1 MQALCLASCRGEV
14 GNLPV
19 VSRLGN
25 LMNRTAEVVCC
36 VMVLIMTLVVATQVI
51 CRYLLGASLTWSEE
65 ASRYLLIW
73 ITFLG
78 GSIAFKRG
86 MHTGFDA
93 VVRALSPQ
101 ARRAA
106 RLVTLLAIVTFL
118 VIAGLKGM
126 QLALF
131 NMAQR
136 SPAMR
141 LPMGTVYLAIPTGC
155 LLMLVYAADQLV
167 HLVRKPSDR
176 RGP

>member
-1 MQALCLASCRGEV
+1 MLA
-14 GNLPV
+14 
-19 VSRLGN
+19 RLGN
-25 LMNRTAEVVCC
+25 VMNRTAEVVCAA
-36 VMVLIMTLVVATQVI
+36 MVLTMTLIVATQVI

-65 ASRYLLIW
+65 VSRYLMIW

-78 GSIAFKRG
+78 ASTAFKRS

-93 VVRALSPQ
+93 VLRALAPG

-106 RLVTLLAIVTFL
+106 RLVTLVAIVTFL
-118 VIAGLKGM
+118 VVVGIKGM

-155 LLMLVYAADQLV
+155 LLMLVYAVDQLI
-167 HLVRKPSDR
+167 HLVRKHSDG
-176 RGP
+176 RGS

>member
-1 MQALCLASCRGEV
+1 MLT
-14 GNLPV
+14 
-19 VSRLGN
+19 RLGN
-25 LMNRTAEVVCC
+25 WLNRTAEVTCG
-36 VMVLIMTLVVATQVI
+36 VMILTMTLVVTAQVV
-51 CRYLLGASLTWSEE
+51 CRYLLETSLTWSEE
-65 ASRYLLIW
+65 ASRYLMVW

-93 VVRALSPQ
+93 LVRSLSSG

-106 RLVTLLAIVTFL
+106 RLVTLFTIAAFL
-118 VIAGLKGM
+118 VIVGLKGT

-136 SPAMR
+136 SPAMK
-141 LPMGTVYLAIPTGC
+141 LPMGIVYLAIPAGC
-155 LLMLVYAADQLV
+155 LFMLVHAAKQL
-167 HLVRKPSDR
+167 LDLLWKRFDR

>member
-1 MQALCLASCRGEV
+1 VLT
-14 GNLPV
+14 
-19 VSRLGN
+19 RLGN
-25 LMNRTAEVVCC
+25 LMNRTAEAACA
-36 VMVLIMTLVVATQVI
+36 VLVLAMTLVVATQVVS
-51 CRYLLGASLTWSEE
+51 RYFLGASLTWSEE

-78 GSIAFKRG
+78 ASAAFKRG

-93 VVRALSPQ
+93 VVRALSPGS
-101 ARRAA
+101 RRAA
-106 RLVTLLAIVTFL
+106 QLVTLLAIITFL
-118 VIAGLKGM
+118 VIVGVKGL

-155 LLMLVYAADQLV
+155 LFMLVYAAEQF
-167 HLVRKPSDR
+167 VRLLGKHSDR

>member
-1 MQALCLASCRGEV
+1 MLT
-14 GNLPV
+14 
-19 VSRLGN
+19 RLGN
-25 LMNRTAEVVCC
+25 VMNRTAEAACA
-36 VMVLIMTLVVATQVI
+36 VMVLAMTLVVTTQVI
-51 CRYLLGASLTWSEE
+51 WRYLLGASLTWSEE

-78 GSIAFKRG
+78 ASTAFKRG

-93 VVRALSPQ
+93 VVRALSPGS
-101 ARRAA
+101 RRAA

-118 VIAGLKGM
+118 IIVGLKGM

-141 LPMGTVYLAIPTGC
+141 LPMGIVYLAIPTGC
-155 LLMLVYAADQLV
+155 LFILVHAADELV
-167 HLVRKPSDR
+167 HLVRKRSDG

>member
-1 MQALCLASCRGEV
+1 
-14 GNLPV
+14 
-19 VSRLGN
+19 
-25 LMNRTAEVVCC
+25 MNRTAEVVCS
-36 VMVLIMTLVVATQVI
+36 VMVLTMTLVVATQVI

-78 GSIAFKRG
+78 GSAAFKRG

-93 VVRALSPQ
+93 VVRGLAPG

-106 RLVTLLAIVTFL
+106 RLVTLLAIVAFL
-118 VIAGLKGM
+118 VIVALKGI

-155 LLMLVYAADQLV
+155 LLMLVYAADQFV
-167 HLVRKPSDR
+167 HLVRKPSDG

>member
-1 MQALCLASCRGEV
+1 V
-14 GNLPV
+14 T
-19 VSRLGN
+19 
-25 LMNRTAEVVCC
+25 NRTAEVVCS
-36 VMVLIMTLVVATQVI
+36 VMVLTMTLVVATQVI

-93 VVRALSPQ
+93 VVRAFSPG

-106 RLVTLLAIVTFL
+106 QLVTLLAVAAFL
-118 VIAGLKGM
+118 VIVGLKGM

-141 LPMGTVYLAIPTGC
+141 LPMGTVYLAIPAGC

-167 HLVRKPSDR
+167 HLVRKRSDG

>member
-1 MQALCLASCRGEV
+1 
-14 GNLPV
+14 
-19 VSRLGN
+19 
-25 LMNRTAEVVCC
+25 
-36 VMVLIMTLVVATQVI
+36 MTLVVATQVI

-65 ASRYLLIW
+65 ASRYLLVW

-93 VVRALSPQ
+93 VLRALSPG

-106 RLVTLLAIVTFL
+106 RLVTLLAIFTFL
-118 VIAGLKGM
+118 VIVGLKGM

-155 LLMLVYAADQLV
+155 LIMLVYAADHLV
-167 HLVRKPSDR
+167 HLVRKNSDG

>member
-1 MQALCLASCRGEV
+1 
-14 GNLPV
+14 
-19 VSRLGN
+19 
-25 LMNRTAEVVCC
+25 MNRTAEVVCC

-93 VVRALSPQ
+93 LVRALSPQ
-101 ARRAA
+101 ARWAA

>member
-1 MQALCLASCRGEV
+1 
-14 GNLPV
+14 
-19 VSRLGN
+19 
-25 LMNRTAEVVCC
+25 MNRAAEAVCC
-36 VMVLIMTLVVATQVI
+36 VMALTMTLVVAAQVI

-93 VVRALSPQ
+93 VSRALSPGGK
-101 ARRAA
+101 RAA
-106 RLVTLLAIVTFL
+106 RLATLLAIVTFL
-118 VIAGLKGM
+118 VIVGLKGM
-126 QLALF
+126 ELSLF

-141 LPMGTVYLAIPTGC
+141 LPMGIVYLAIPTGC
-155 LLMLVYAADQLV
+155 LFMLVYAVAQLAD
-167 HLVRKPSDR
+167 LVRKRSDGR
-176 RGP
+176 SP

>member
-1 MQALCLASCRGEV
+1 
-14 GNLPV
+14 
-19 VSRLGN
+19 
-25 LMNRTAEVVCC
+25 MNRIAEVLCA
-36 VMVLIMTLVVATQVI
+36 VMVLAMTLVVATQVI

-65 ASRYLLIW
+65 ASRYLLVW

-93 VVRALSPQ
+93 VVRALSPG
-101 ARRAA
+101 ARRATV
-106 RLVTLLAIVTFL
+106 LVTLLAIVTFL
-118 VIAGLKGM
+118 IIVGLKGM

-155 LLMLVYAADQLV
+155 FIMLVYAAYQFV
-167 HLVRKPSDR
+167 QIVRKRSDGS
-176 RGP
+176 GP

>member
-1 MQALCLASCRGEV
+1 
-14 GNLPV
+14 
-19 VSRLGN
+19 
-25 LMNRTAEVVCC
+25 MNRTAEVVCC

>member
-1 MQALCLASCRGEV
+1 MLT
-14 GNLPV
+14 
-19 VSRLGN
+19 RLGN
-25 LMNRTAEVVCC
+25 LMNRTAEVVCSG
-36 VMVLIMTLVVATQVI
+36 MVLTMTLVVATQVI

-65 ASRYLLIW
+65 ASRYLMIW

-78 GSIAFKRG
+78 GSTAFKRG

-93 VVRALSPQ
+93 VVRALSPE
-101 ARRAA
+101 ARWAA
-106 RLVTLLAIVTFL
+106 RLVALLAIVTFL
-118 VIAGLKGM
+118 VIVGLKGM
-126 QLALF
+126 ELALF

-141 LPMGTVYLAIPTGC
+141 LPMGTVHLAIPTGC

-167 HLVRKPSDR
+167 HLVRKPSDG

>member
-1 MQALCLASCRGEV
+1 
-14 GNLPV
+14 
-19 VSRLGN
+19 
-25 LMNRTAEVVCC
+25 MNRTAEVVCS
-36 VMVLIMTLVVATQVI
+36 VMVLSMTLVVATQVI

-78 GSIAFKRG
+78 GSTAFKRG

-93 VVRALSPQ
+93 VVRVLSPG
-101 ARRAA
+101 ARRAG
-106 RLVTLLAIVTFL
+106 RPITLLAIVTFL
-118 VIAGLKGM
+118 VIVGLKGM

-155 LLMLVYAADQLV
+155 LIMLVYAADQLA
-167 HLVRKPSDR
+167 HLVRKRSDR

>member
-1 MQALCLASCRGEV
+1 ML
-14 GNLPV
+14 
-19 VSRLGN
+19 SRLGN
-25 LMNRTAEVVCC
+25 LMNRTAEVVCSG
-36 VMVLIMTLVVATQVI
+36 MVLTMTLVVATQVI

-65 ASRYLLIW
+65 ASRYLMIW

-78 GSIAFKRG
+78 GSTAFKRG

-93 VVRALSPQ
+93 VVRALSPE
-101 ARRAA
+101 ARWAA
-106 RLVTLLAIVTFL
+106 RLVALLAIVTFL
-118 VIAGLKGM
+118 VIVGLKGM
-126 QLALF
+126 ELALF

-167 HLVRKPSDR
+167 HLVRKPSDG

>member
-1 MQALCLASCRGEV
+1 
-14 GNLPV
+14 
-19 VSRLGN
+19 
-25 LMNRTAEVVCC
+25 MNRTAEVVCC

-101 ARRAA
+101 TRRAA

>member
-1 MQALCLASCRGEV
+1 VLA
-14 GNLPV
+14 
-19 VSRLGN
+19 RLGN
-25 LMNRTAEVVCC
+25 VMNRAAEVVCA
-36 VMVLIMTLVVATQVI
+36 VMVLTMTLVVAAQVI
-51 CRYLLGASLTWSEE
+51 CRYLIEASLTWSEE

-78 GSIAFKRG
+78 ASTAFRRG

-93 VVRALSPQ
+93 VVRALSPG

-106 RLVTLLAIVTFL
+106 RVVTLLAIVTFV
-118 VIAGLKGM
+118 VIVGVKGM

-141 LPMGTVYLAIPTGC
+141 LPMGAVYLAIPTGC
-155 LLMLVYAADQLV
+155 LLTLVYAAEQLV
-167 HLVRKPSDR
+167 HLVRKRSEG

>member
-1 MQALCLASCRGEV
+1 
-14 GNLPV
+14 
-19 VSRLGN
+19 
-25 LMNRTAEVVCC
+25 MNRTAEVVCS
-36 VMVLIMTLVVATQVI
+36 VMVLTMTLVVATQVI

-65 ASRYLLIW
+65 ASRYLLVW

-78 GSIAFKRG
+78 GSAAFKRG

-93 VVRALSPQ
+93 VVRALSPW

-141 LPMGTVYLAIPTGC
+141 LPMGIVYLAIPTGC
-155 LLMLVYAADQLV
+155 LLMLVYAADRLV
-167 HLVRKPSDR
+167 HLMRKRSDG

>member
-1 MQALCLASCRGEV
+1 
-14 GNLPV
+14 
-19 VSRLGN
+19 
-25 LMNRTAEVVCC
+25 MNRAAEAVCC
-36 VMVLIMTLVVATQVI
+36 AMALTMTLVVAAQVI

-93 VVRALSPQ
+93 VSRALSPGGK
-101 ARRAA
+101 RAA
-106 RLVTLLAIVTFL
+106 RLATLLAIVTFL
-118 VIAGLKGM
+118 VVVGLKGM

-155 LLMLVYAADQLV
+155 LFMLVYAAAQLV
-167 HLVRKPSDR
+167 ELVRKHPDGRS
-176 RGP
+176 P

>member
-1 MQALCLASCRGEV
+1 VL
-14 GNLPV
+14 
-19 VSRLGN
+19 SRLGN
-25 LMNRTAEVVCC
+25 LMNRTAEVVCSG
-36 VMVLIMTLVVATQVI
+36 MVLTMTLVVATQVI

-65 ASRYLLIW
+65 ASRYLMIW

-78 GSIAFKRG
+78 GSTAFKRG

-93 VVRALSPQ
+93 VVRALSPE
-101 ARRAA
+101 ARWAA

-118 VIAGLKGM
+118 VIVGLKGM
-126 QLALF
+126 ELALF

-167 HLVRKPSDR
+167 HLVRKPSDG